1 MGAGMLVVRRA
12 DPRDAAE
19 IRRIAAT
26 LKYEPPG
33 SDKGFLVH
41 VRSEREYWGIL
52 EISRHSFVAEEEGA
66 VIGYLLIHTIPE
78 LERLAAGALGPD
90 NVVRYVLGLGDRSVV
105 YADQIG
111 VALDAR
117 SRGTGQVLAEAMA
130 REHPGAHFLAA
141 IMHRP
146 SRNEKSLRLALRN
159 GWTLRTEVADG
170 GFVWGIYGKVG

>member
-1 MGAGMLVVRRA
+1 MFRVRRA
-12 DPRDAAE
+12 VPDDAGE

-26 LKYEPPG
+26 LRYEPPG

-41 VRSEREYWGIL
+41 VRSEEEYRRIL
-52 EISRHSFVAEEEGA
+52 DISRHSFVAENEGTMT
-66 VIGYLLIHTIPE
+66 GFLLVYMMPE
-78 LERLAAGALGPD
+78 LERLATGVLGQD
-90 NVVRYVLGLGDRSVV
+90 NVVRYVLGLGEPGAV

-111 VALDAR
+111 VSLEAR
-117 SRGTGQVLAEAMA
+117 SRGTGQALAEAMA

-146 SRNEKSLRLALRN
+146 SRNGKSLRLALRN

-170 GFVWGIYGKVG
+170 GFGWGIYELRNG